1 MAVLAPEKTL
11 SHWPCRV
18 AKVVEQ
24 NQLLFKKKSEGRNA
38 GSLCTQ
44 ICVPMESHGSPLTL
58 GTRQVFSATRQVVLL
73 AFINQVLNIV
83 CYPAFISP
91 ALKGWIRKH
100 LAHCWAVTLW
110 NMCKSDQEL
119 RGSTQKP
126 CRSCPVLTILRPL
139 RNLLASAGNHYSGLF
154 MYCCF

>member
-1 MAVLAPEKTL
+1 
-11 SHWPCRV
+11 
-18 AKVVEQ
+18 
-24 NQLLFKKKSEGRNA
+24 
-38 GSLCTQ
+38 
-44 ICVPMESHGSPLTL
+44 MESCGSPLTL

-154 MYCCF
+154 MYCCFWACSELIFWPMLEAHWPPPGRSGWTLHAWLCGFSMA